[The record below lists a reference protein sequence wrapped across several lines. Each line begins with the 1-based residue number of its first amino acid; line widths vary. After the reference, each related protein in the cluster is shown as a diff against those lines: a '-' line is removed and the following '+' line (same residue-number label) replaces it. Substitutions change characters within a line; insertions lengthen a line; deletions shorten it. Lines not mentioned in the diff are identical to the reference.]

1 MEGGG
6 RMRERRK
13 EGEREERSLL
23 LHLFFLVFEEQG
35 ENEGRGEESKN
46 EGGGVWESCIY
57 MYHSI
62 CTVNLNNYYL
72 P

>member
-23 LHLFFLVFEEQG
+23 WHLFFLVFEEQG

-46 EGGGVWESCIY
+46 EGGEFGRVVY
-57 MYHSI
+57 T
-62 CTVNLNNYYL
+62 CTTPYVQ
-72 P
+72 

>member
-46 EGGGVWESCIY
+46 EGGEFGRV
-57 MYHSI
+57 
-62 CTVNLNNYYL
+62 V
-72 P
+72 